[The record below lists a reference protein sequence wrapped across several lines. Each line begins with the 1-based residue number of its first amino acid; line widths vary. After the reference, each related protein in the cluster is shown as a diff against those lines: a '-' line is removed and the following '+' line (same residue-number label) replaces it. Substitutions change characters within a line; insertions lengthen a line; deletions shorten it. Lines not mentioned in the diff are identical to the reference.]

1 MEYMNNMTKNNLKD
15 SNSRMIIIIN
25 NNKIKF
31 NNSKSN

>member
-1 MEYMNNMTKNNLKD
+1 MEYMNNMTKNNLKNNN
-15 SNSRMIIIIN
+15 SNMIIIIN

>member
-1 MEYMNNMTKNNLKD
+1 MNNMTKNNLKD